1 MKKALFFL
9 AVALMGLAA
18 NAQVAFEENF
28 DGLSTP
34 SGFGEFPEGWI
45 LYGDGQANANQSPVS
60 YMNDSWRI
68 IRFQGETP
76 APFSSSWTTT
86 ASQVDRWMVTPAISL
101 PTTGYYLSFD
111 ASAGGNANYPESL
124 KVMVSTT
131 GTDKANFTETVYDK
145 PSFSGSDVALV
156 NLDDYAGQTIYLAFV
171 NYGTDAVY
179 VSVDNIKVYV
189 MPQDGLSFYA
199 AEAMPYAPVNGE
211 CEVAFAVTNEGTN
224 ALTSYDFD
232 VTINGA
238 AYGETQHVSNLN
250 VAPLVQTVHKI
261 SVPVSTM
268 GQTVVGITVS
278 NPNGVADADDS
289 DNSGTASTTGFD
301 PSGFTH
307 SVLVEN
313 FTTGQCQYCPAGHER
328 LSMAAAAFE
337 DNLVIVAHHTGYG
350 SDNMTLTQ
358 SEEIAG
364 YFPQNAQSYSDWVPG
379 LFGAYADQNHSSFA
393 PALAI
398 ERNAAYAEG
407 AANGGVIGSV
417 GSSATIAN
425 NLYNALNTPAQ
436 LTIEWDGLSYNASSR
451 QVTATVKGMFL
462 NEISDQLRLN
472 LWVVEDGIIASQVD
486 ATSGRTIPNYEHNH
500 VLRQLVTPTWGEN
513 AFGETHVGST
523 FSKSYTFTLPSNVNA
538 DNAHL
543 VAFVAKAGS
552 SAQVFNDRHVLNSLQ
567 SNKLTSANLDI
578 DDVAEVAEGMS
589 VYPNPATEMAYINSN
604 RTIKSMTLTDISGRK
619 VQEINGLNCNM
630 IELNVR
636 GLEAGIYFVSIT
648 TDKGVSTQKINVV
661 K

>member
-28 DGLSTP
+28 NSTANGQVP
-34 SGFGEFPEGWI
+34 TGWTTI
-45 LYGDGQANANQSPVS
+45 ADNLTNYSNYSSWGNSWIVLPYDEAGTEKVAVSVS
-60 YMNDSWRI
+60 Y
-68 IRFQGETP
+68 
-76 APFSSSWTTT
+76 TTV
-86 ASQVDRWMVTPAISL
+86 SEDCDRWLITPAINI
-101 PTTGYYLSFD
+101 PATGYSLTAEITGY
-111 ASAGGNANYPESL
+111 SARYPE
-124 KVMVSTT
+124 KVSVKVSTT
-131 GTDKANFTETVYDK
+131 NTEKESFTEIL
-145 PSFSGSDVALV
+145 DVVMDNNSYSADQNTILC
-156 NLDDYAGQTIYLAFV
+156 NLDQYAGQDIYIAFV
-171 NYGTDAVY
+171 NHGDGYFTMLDNVK
-179 VSVDNIKVYV
+179 VSVL
-189 MPQDGLSFYA
+189 PQNALSFYA
-199 AEAMPYAPVNGE
+199 AEAMPYVPVNGE
-211 CEVAFAVTNEGTN
+211 CEVAFAVTNEGLA

-250 VAPLVQTVHKI
+250 IATLVQTVHKI

-268 GQTVVGITVS
+268 GQTVIGITVS

-301 PSGFTH
+301 PLSFTH

-313 FTTGQCQYCPAGHER
+313 FTTGQCQFCPAGHER
-328 LSMAAAAFE
+328 LSMAAATFE

-364 YFPQNAQSYSDWVPG
+364 YFPENAQYYSDWVPG

-398 ERNAAYAEG
+398 ERNAAYADG

-417 GSSATIAN
+417 GASATIAT

-486 ATSGRTIPNYEHNH
+486 ATTGTTIPNYEHNH

>member
-28 DGLSTP
+28 NSTANGQVP
-34 SGFGEFPEGWI
+34 TGWTTI
-45 LYGDGQANANQSPVS
+45 SDNLTNYSNYSSWGTSWIVLPYDEAGTEKVAVSVS
-60 YMNDSWRI
+60 Y
-68 IRFQGETP
+68 
-76 APFSSSWTTT
+76 TTV
-86 ASQVDRWMVTPAISL
+86 SEDCDRWLITPAINI
-101 PTTGYYLSFD
+101 PATGYSLTAEITGY
-111 ASAGGNANYPESL
+111 SARYPE
-124 KVMVSTT
+124 KVSVKVSTT
-131 GTDKANFTETVYDK
+131 NTEKESFTEIL
-145 PSFSGSDVALV
+145 DVVMDNNSYSADQNTILC
-156 NLDDYAGQTIYLAFV
+156 NLDQYAGQDIYIAFV
-171 NYGTDAVY
+171 NHGDGYFTLLDNVK
-179 VSVDNIKVYV
+179 VSVL
-189 MPQDGLSFYA
+189 PQDALSFYA

-211 CEVAFAVTNEGTN
+211 CEVAFAVTNEGLA
-224 ALTSYDFD
+224 ALTSYDYD

-250 VAPLVQTVHKI
+250 ITSFSQTVHKI

-268 GQTVVGITVS
+268 GQTVIGITVS
-278 NPNGVADADDS
+278 NPNGVADVDDS

-328 LSMAAAAFE
+328 LSMATAAFE

-364 YFPQNAQSYSDWVPG
+364 YFPENAQSYSDWVPG
-379 LFGAYADQNHSSFA
+379 LFGAYADQSHSSFA

-398 ERNAAYAEG
+398 ERNAAYADG

-417 GSSATIAN
+417 GASATIATH
-425 NLYNALNTPAQ
+425 LYNALNTPAQ

-486 ATSGRTIPNYEHNH
+486 ATTGTTIPNYEHNH

-523 FSKSYTFTLPSNVNA
+523 FNKSYTFTLPSNVNA

-543 VAFVAKAGS
+543 VTFVAKAGS

-589 VYPNPATEMAYINSN
+589 VYPNPASEMAYINSN

-661 K
+661 R

>member
-28 DGLSTP
+28 NSTANGQVP
-34 SGFGEFPEGWI
+34 TGWTTI
-45 LYGDGQANANQSPVS
+45 ADNLTNYSNYSSWGNSWIVLPYDEAGTEKVAVSVS
-60 YMNDSWRI
+60 Y
-68 IRFQGETP
+68 
-76 APFSSSWTTT
+76 TTV
-86 ASQVDRWMVTPAISL
+86 SEDCDRWLITPAINI
-101 PTTGYYLSFD
+101 PATGYSLTAEITGY
-111 ASAGGNANYPESL
+111 SARYPE
-124 KVMVSTT
+124 KVSVKVSTT
-131 GTDKANFTETVYDK
+131 NTEKESFTEIL
-145 PSFSGSDVALV
+145 DVVMDNNSYSADQNTILC
-156 NLDDYAGQTIYLAFV
+156 NLDQYAGQDIYIAFV
-171 NYGTDAVY
+171 NHGDGFFTMLDNVK
-179 VSVDNIKVYV
+179 VSVL
-189 MPQDGLSFYA
+189 PQNALSFYA
-199 AEAMPYAPVNGE
+199 AEAMPYVPVNGE
-211 CEVAFAVTNEGTN
+211 CEVAFAVTNEGLA
-224 ALTSYDFD
+224 ALTSYDYD

-238 AYGETQHVSNLN
+238 AYGETQHVSGLN
-250 VAPLVQTVHKI
+250 IATFSQTVHRI

-268 GQTVVGITVS
+268 GQTVIGITVS
-278 NPNGVADADDS
+278 NPNGVADVDDS

-328 LSMAAAAFE
+328 LSMATAAFE

-364 YFPQNAQSYSDWVPG
+364 YFPETAQSYSDWVPG

-398 ERNAAYAEG
+398 ERNAAYADG

-417 GSSATIAN
+417 GASATIATH
-425 NLYNALNTPAQ
+425 LYNALNTPAQ

-486 ATSGRTIPNYEHNH
+486 ATTGTTIPNYEHNH

-523 FSKSYTFTLPSNVNA
+523 FNKSYTFTLPSNVNA

-578 DDVAEVAEGMS
+578 DDVAEVVEGMS